1 MTIIQ
6 TLAVLDKQ
14 ETGLTNLEKLKEQ
27 SWMHNPETLT
37 ILDTQDTGQK
47 QRKKKE
53 KKIQPR
59 TPPNIIHPLCYSYS
73 QDVLETNICKQTQKI
88 HK

>member
-1 MTIIQ
+1 MN
-6 TLAVLDKQ
+6 A
-14 ETGLTNLEKLKEQ
+14 Q
-27 SWMHNPETLT
+27 SR
-37 ILDTQDTGQK
+37 DTDYIGHTRHWTK
-47 QRKKKE
+47 TKKKKE

-73 QDVLETNICKQTQKI
+73 QDALETNICKQIQKI